1 MILRNSLVRGFGVLA
16 LLFTV
21 ACAGGP
27 GQSSTG
33 EYIDDSVITGR
44 VKTAIIKDDS
54 LNAAEVN
61 VETFKGEVQLSGFIG
76 SKEEM
81 DRAVELA
88 RSVKG
93 VESVKNDMRLKQR

>member
-1 MILRNSLVRGFGVLA
+1 MTLRNTLIRALGVFA
-16 LLFTV
+16 LLLTV

-44 VKTAIIKDDS
+44 VKSAIIKDDS

-61 VETFKGEVQLSGFIG
+61 VETFKGQVQLSGFVG

-81 DRAVELA
+81 DKAVELA